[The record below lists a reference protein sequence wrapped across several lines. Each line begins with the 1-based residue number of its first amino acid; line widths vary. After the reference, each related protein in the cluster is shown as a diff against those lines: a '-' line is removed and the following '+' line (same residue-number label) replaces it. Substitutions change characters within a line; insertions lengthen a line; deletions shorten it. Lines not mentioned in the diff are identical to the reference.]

1 MPASKP
7 VPVSNAD
14 NFDFDGT
21 KVVLLSLLVRIFLIR
36 KIFILSNN
44 DFYFNT
50 SVAVLLAVY
59 LFVEVIY

>member
-1 MPASKP
+1 MSASKL

-21 KVVLLSLLVRIFLIR
+21 KIVLPSLLVRIFLIR

>member
-21 KVVLLSLLVRIFLIR
+21 KVVLPSLLVRIFLIR